1 MKRIFLRMYLTKNL
15 GDDLFLKI
23 ISNRY
28 RNVRFYILARNN
40 YLRRYIGQNVRGR
53 LIITRLI
60 CRLFPCLT
68 YPLFRLRKYDAEV
81 VLGGSMFI
89 EREPNKTKLLD
100 ELNKK
105 YIKDVPLFI
114 IGANFG
120 PFKNKY
126 YLHEHKNVFRGAND
140 VCFRDNYS
148 AGLFSDLDNVRVAP
162 DIVFSLDVKE
172 YLVKQSR
179 KVFIS
184 VLNLERRDEL
194 KTFLEGYERKL
205 AEIIDRYS
213 SCDYEVVLSSFCKAE
228 GDEESVERVLN
239 MTHGGNVHICRYD
252 GNIDEVLKQ
261 ISSSEIVIGTRFH
274 AIILGLL
281 FEKKVLPIIYSEK
294 TRNTLNDIGF
304 NGKLIAMHEVSKLD
318 VSKIEDYLTKYD
330 SIDSL
335 RKEAKGHF
343 SKLDEFLRREN

>member
-1 MKRIFLRMYLTKNL
+1 
-15 GDDLFLKI
+15 
-23 ISNRY
+23 
-28 RNVRFYILARNN
+28 
-40 YLRRYIGQNVRGR
+40 
-53 LIITRLI
+53 
-60 CRLFPCLT
+60 
-68 YPLFRLRKYDAEV
+68 
-81 VLGGSMFI
+81 MFI

-100 ELNKK
+100 ELNKR

-126 YLHEHKNVFRGAND
+126 YLHEHKNVFRSAKD

-162 DIVFSLDVKE
+162 DIVFGLDVKD
-172 YLVKQSR
+172 YLVKQSK

-194 KTFLEGYERKL
+194 KPFLEGYERKL

-228 GDEESVERVLN
+228 GDEESVGRVLN

-252 GNIDEVLKQ
+252 GNIDEVLRQ
-261 ISSSEIVIGTRFH
+261 ISSSEVVIGTRFH
-274 AIILGLL
+274 AIILGLV

-318 VSKIEDYLTKYD
+318 ASKLEDYLTKYD
-330 SIDSL
+330 GIDRL

-343 SKLDEFLRREN
+343 SQLDEFLRREN